1 MRLSPSNQQKMKTI
15 ITFLTAGLILCSFG
29 TPSFADRSVDKNL
42 TQQVSDILK
51 ECEKIKP
58 GMTRAELLKI
68 FTIEGGISTAKQRT
82 FVYRSCL
89 IIKADVDF
97 ALSDPKQNVLE
108 ERPTDTVSKI
118 SKPYLE
124 WIIGD

>member
-1 MRLSPSNQQKMKTI
+1 MKMKKILTF
-15 ITFLTAGLILCSFG
+15 ITATLILCSFG
-29 TPSFADRSVDKNL
+29 TPSFADGSVDKNL

-58 GMTRAELLKI
+58 GMTRADLLKV
-68 FTIEGGISTAKQRT
+68 FTIEGGFSTVKQRT
-82 FVYRSCL
+82 FVYRSCP
-89 IIKADVDF
+89 IIKVDVDF
-97 ALSDPKQNVLE
+97 APSDPKQNVLE

-124 WIIGD
+124 WIIVD